1 EFGLTLLESLR
12 CLTLAVRGTPSIGGN
27 TMHVEVSTDTRTTA
41 DIGGVTAAVE
51 AGLSR
56 YRVRL
61 TRVEV
66 HLSDVNGPKGG
77 RDCRCALEAR
87 PAGRPPLAVTR
98 EAHTPAEALQAAVDR
113 MRRVLTAAFG
123 REGDVRGGPSASG
136 LPT

>member
-1 EFGLTLLESLR
+1 
-12 CLTLAVRGTPSIGGN
+12 
-27 TMHVEVSTDTRTTA
+27 MHIEVSTDTHTTA
-41 DIGGVTAAVE
+41 DVAEVTAAVE
-51 AGLSR
+51 AGLAR
-56 YRVRL
+56 YQERL

-87 PAGRPPLAVTR
+87 PAGRKPVAVTS
-98 EAHTPAEALQAAVDR
+98 EAHTPDDAVEGAVDK
-113 MRRVLTAAFG
+113 MISLLTTAFE

>member
-1 EFGLTLLESLR
+1 
-12 CLTLAVRGTPSIGGN
+12 
-27 TMHVEVSTDTRTTA
+27 MHVEVRTDARTTA
-41 DIGGVTAAVE
+41 DVAGVAAAVE

-56 YRVRL
+56 YRDRL

-87 PAGRPPLAVTR
+87 PAGRQPVAVTS
-98 EAHTPAEALQAAVDR
+98 EAHTPDDAVR
-113 MRRVLTAAFG
+113 GAVEKMGSLLSAAFG
-123 REGDVRGGPSASG
+123 REDDAKGGASASG

>member
-1 EFGLTLLESLR
+1 MIGESGLGSATSS
-12 CLTLAVRGTPSIGGN
+12 PGGN
-27 TMHVEVSTDTRTTA
+27 TMHVEVSTDTRTSA
-41 DIGGVTAAVE
+41 DIAGVSAAVE

-56 YRVRL
+56 YKERI

-87 PAGRPPLAVTR
+87 PSGRQPVAVTN
-98 EAHTPAEALQAAVDR
+98 EANTLDDAVKGAVEK
-113 MRRVLTAAFG
+113 MSSLLTTVFG
-123 REGDVRGGPSASG
+123 REANATGGPSASG

>member
-1 EFGLTLLESLR
+1 
-12 CLTLAVRGTPSIGGN
+12 
-27 TMHVEVSTDTRTTA
+27 MHVEVRTDARTTA
-41 DIGGVTAAVE
+41 DVAAVTAAVE

-56 YRVRL
+56 FKERI

-87 PAGRPPLAVTR
+87 PSGRQPVAVTS
-98 EAHTPAEALQAAVDR
+98 EADTPDDAVEGAVEK
-113 MRRVLTAAFG
+113 MSSLLATAFG
-123 REGDVRGGPSASG
+123 REDDVRGGPSASG